1 MAGALLSE
9 ISKNTGVGEAQL
21 GLLAHYY
28 EKEHMPR
35 GTRGISVRGK
45 GSQGSGSGTESV
57 KTLRQVWICQKKKK
71 RLGGHLE
78 KKPALVSGL
87 SK

>member
-35 GTRGISVRGK
+35 GTRGISVKIGRAH
-45 GSQGSGSGTESV
+45 V
-57 KTLRQVWICQKKKK
+57 
-71 RLGGHLE
+71 
-78 KKPALVSGL
+78 
-87 SK
+87 